1 MVDIARLD
9 RALAYIEAH
18 PDEHNQ
24 RTWLKAASCGTAACL
39 AGHVVMQEHPD
50 GRPSPRGAYLSEGAW
65 AYDFWELFDGTDIP
79 VSHEAARLLGLDE
92 EQADSLFNGSNTVDD
107 LKRMR
112 GMLADDPDTPWWKLD
127 GLEADPDGDEY

>member
-1 MVDIARLD
+1 MIDISRLD

-24 RTWLKAASCGTAACL
+24 RVWLKAASCGTTACL

-50 GRPSPRGAYLSEGAW
+50 GHPSGVYYHEGGH
-65 AYDFWELFDGTDIP
+65 AYDFWLVPGGMQLP
-79 VSHEAARLLGLDE
+79 VAQEAARLLGLDE
-92 EQADSLFNGSNTVDD
+92 EQADSLFCGSNTLDD

-112 GMLADDPDTPWWKLD
+112 DMLADDPDAPGWKLD
-127 GLEADPDGDEY
+127 GLDADPDGDEYCA